1 MPPQWRTRAGA
12 RTGAGSD
19 TSIMQPQWAEEVR
32 EALIRGDGQALA
44 SLFDAA
50 VAAEG
55 RAGATR
61 SWLEAISAFDADAV
75 TG

>member
-1 MPPQWRTRAGA
+1 
-12 RTGAGSD
+12 
-19 TSIMQPQWAEEVR
+19 MQPNWADEVR
-32 EALIRGDGQALA
+32 AAVIRGDGQALA

-55 RAGATR
+55 RDGASR
-61 SWLEAISAFDADAV
+61 SWLEAISAFDAEAV

>member
-1 MPPQWRTRAGA
+1 MDLT
-12 RTGAGSD
+12 
-19 TSIMQPQWAEEVR
+19 WAEEVR
-32 EALIRGDGQALA
+32 TAVLAGDGDALA
-44 SLFDAA
+44 RLFEAA

-55 RAGATR
+55 RPGASR

>member
-1 MPPQWRTRAGA
+1 ME
-12 RTGAGSD
+12 
-19 TSIMQPQWAEEVR
+19 PQWAEEVR
-32 EALIRGDGQALA
+32 AAVVSGDAAALA
-44 SLFDAA
+44 RLFDVA

-55 RAGATR
+55 RSGASR

>member
-1 MPPQWRTRAGA
+1 MPPRWGTRAGA
-12 RTGAGSD
+12 RPGSGSD
-19 TSIMQPQWAEEVR
+19 TSIMQPQWTDEVR
-32 EALIRGDGQALA
+32 AALIRGDGQALA
-44 SLFDAA
+44 RLFDAA